1 MSADRWNQKLE
12 QLREY
17 AAEHDGCCDVP
28 QKHPELGI
36 WVNKVRVGC
45 PSVNKKLFFLCHMS
59 LCHNNSCLI
68 NVVVLSSGILMH
80 NVIMYSN
87 AMRRDGWMKANH
99 HK

>member
-1 MSADRWNQKLE
+1 MDPDSMMMMQPPPTTRLSIHSSHPAAAAAAARKCPGNVSVSADRWNQKLE

-45 PSVNKKLFFLCHMS
+45 PSQCE
-59 LCHNNSCLI
+59 
-68 NVVVLSSGILMH
+68 
-80 NVIMYSN
+80 
-87 AMRRDGWMKANH
+87 
-99 HK
+99 

>member
-1 MSADRWNQKLE
+1 MDPDSMMMMQPPPTTRLSIHSSHPAAAAEARKCPENASMSADRWNQKLEQRRRWNQKLE

-45 PSVNKKLFFLCHMS
+45 PSQCE
-59 LCHNNSCLI
+59 
-68 NVVVLSSGILMH
+68 
-80 NVIMYSN
+80 
-87 AMRRDGWMKANH
+87 
-99 HK
+99 